1 VVVFIVG
8 LVVVAPIAK
17 LLREAIIF
25 VGMLVRKNMKE
36 VSLKNVKLRL
46 AGLLAREPIEIKGQL
61 VW

>member
-36 VSLKNVKLRL
+36 VSLKNVN
-46 AGLLAREPIEIKGQL
+46 I
-61 VW
+61 